1 MLRCYLSPLSDAA
14 PTVHFVSLGCPKNRV
29 DTEVMLGHT
38 ADAGYQVVSDPA
50 AAEVIVVN
58 TCGFIGEAKQ
68 ESIDAILEMA
78 TLQGERV
85 AAASLV
91 VAGCLTQRYPK
102 ELAEELPE
110 VDHFLGTDEV
120 ALVADAIAGRTE
132 RLHVAETPRYL
143 YDDLQPRRP
152 SMALHTAYVKIAEGC
167 DRPCAFCII
176 PKLRGPQRSRDPES
190 VVREA
195 QDLVARG
202 ARELCLVAQDLTTY
216 GRDLPDGRDDD
227 GPNLERLLAHAG
239 PGGRRALDP
248 PALRLPDGGHRRAAG
263 GDGAR
268 AGGGQVPGRAHPARR
283 RRRAEVDAPRP
294 RLQRGARPGRAGAHP
309 GARASPCARPSSS
322 AIPARP
328 RRRSPSCAT
337 SCARPSWTGWACSTT
352 RARRARWRR
361 CCPSASRQKEIDA
374 RRRELLRIQRQV
386 SKKKMKALR
395 GREIEVLVEGPS
407 DESEYVLMGRHEGQ
421 APEIDGQ
428 VYLTLD
434 ADFTPAAG
442 TFVRARVT
450 NSAEYDLAAECWAP
464 PSPLSGAPQS
474 AQGRRASRYRS
485 RASSPLHGP
494 LAPAAGVKVSV
505 RGPVPATRYDAS
517 SIIRSA
523 SRARRPPGRLPAR

>member
-1 MLRCYLSPLSDAA
+1 MPA
-14 PTVHFVSLGCPKNRV
+14 TVHFVSLGCPKNRV

-68 ESIDAILEMA
+68 ESIDAILDMA
-78 TLQGERV
+78 KYKEAGSCRK
-85 AAASLV
+85 LV

-102 ELAEELPE
+102 ELAEELGE

-120 ALVADAIAGRTE
+120 AKVADAIAGHTE

-176 PKLRGPQRSRDPES
+176 PKLRGPQRSRDPQS

-216 GRDLPDGRDDD
+216 GRDLPDGRDSD
-227 GPNLERLLAHAG
+227 GPNLENLLALLAKVDGVRWIRLHYAYPTAVTDG
-239 PGGRRALDP
+239 LLGVMAREPSVAKYLDVPIQHVDDAVLKSMRR
-248 PALRLPDGGHRRAAG
+248 GHGSKQVYSLVDRVRA
-263 GDGAR
+263 
-268 AGGGQVPGRAHPARR
+268 QVPGVTLRSTFI
-283 RRRAEVDAPRP
+283 V
-294 RLQRGARPGRAGAHP
+294 GHP
-309 GARASPCARPSSS
+309 GETEAALTRLCDFVREAQLDRVGVFNYSREEGTVAALLPKR
-322 AIPARP
+322 IP
-328 RRRSPSCAT
+328 
-337 SCARPSWTGWACSTT
+337 
-352 RARRARWRR
+352 
-361 CCPSASRQKEIDA
+361 QKEIDA
-374 RRRELLRIQRQV
+374 RRKELLRIQRQV
-386 SKKKMKALR
+386 SKQKMKALR
-395 GREIEVLVEGPS
+395 GQEIEVLVEGPS

-428 VYLTLD
+428 VYLTIDPDQGSGDL
-434 ADFTPAAG
+434 APAAG

-450 NSAEYDLAAECWAP
+450 NSAEYDLAATVV
-464 PSPLSGAPQS
+464 
-474 AQGRRASRYRS
+474 
-485 RASSPLHGP
+485 GP
-494 LAPAAGVKVSV
+494 A
-505 RGPVPATRYDAS
+505 
-517 SIIRSA
+517 
-523 SRARRPPGRLPAR
+523 